1 MEYIDSS
8 GSIRKV
14 KNRAEI
20 LKSYRFTSF
29 NPEKTMKQFQIQF
42 AKRFNEIYGK
52 KINTTSDEAFLK
64 DLIYYGEIKLVKGTP
79 KKTIA
84 GVKKKTTSKKK
95 IGKVETYYDRFL

>member
-29 NPEKTMKQFQIQF
+29 DPAKTMKQFQIQF

-64 DLIYYGEIKLVKGTP
+64 DLIYYGEIKLFKPAT
-79 KKTIA
+79 KTIA
-84 GVKKKTTSKKK
+84 GVKKTAPKKK